1 MDEGVEKT
9 GEGEML
15 CRADSEGVGVACS
28 VGDFKL
34 QVGIGARS
42 SGIPAQADLWRAQPS
57 ATHFTLVPYSFLRN

>member
-1 MDEGVEKT
+1 LGDLLYLVSALGQSSSPEEYVDEGVEKT

-34 QVGIGARS
+34 E
-42 SGIPAQADLWRAQPS
+42 
-57 ATHFTLVPYSFLRN
+57 